1 MRGIVLAMILAPV
14 GIDEEQLRFEP
25 RFEPRAPS
33 PFIIPARL
41 RGIEPLPP
49 THVPKGTIILIP
61 LA

>member
-25 RFEPRAPS
+25 GFEPRAPS
-33 PFIIPARL
+33 RFI
-41 RGIEPLPP
+41 LPP
-49 THVPKGTIILIP
+49 RLHPFEPPPPAPAPEAKIILIS